1 MNKGV
6 ARAIEALTGG
16 VPVALGGAA
25 VGAATYS
32 PKDPREWEDEQ
43 GRFHRRKLTKK
54 EKQERSK
61 RALRGAALGGA
72 AGATGGLGYSLY
84 KRTNLTSAEA
94 REANAVVGRAL
105 EGLQDV
111 ITHDIDMPQEGLF
124 SRMNPFY
131 VKRAKGRARTLA
143 KAKKFLEKQ
152 EEELRGLLQTAE
164 QARARKPFGGYRRG
178 GINRFSEYGDELG
191 MEAGATPWSPETHP
205 GLVHKHIMGLKK
217 KHNLPDPNLD
227 PPGFWHGLL
236 AAKGIVKTA
245 QEAAF
250 VEELAKLEG
259 IEKVAIRETLRVG
272 KKAFKAAV
280 TGGTELKA
288 PPGMFLAERRSAV
301 EHGNALMKALKKRG
315 VTTHRARV
323 KSPSSMAAKGL
334 KEVPN
339 DLLGM
344 QAYASGPRGVR
355 DLMEALKAEG
365 VTGISASMK
374 TRPGY
379 HGVNIKGTYKG
390 VPVEYQASPGR
401 MSNFGQVMEHSLGF
415 KQKTEAPAANVFD
428 KWVGKQVAPRMV
440 NWDALG
446 RRFDPSWVNEHA
458 MRLQAM
464 GVKR

>member
-54 EKQERSK
+54 EKKERSK
-61 RALRGAALGGA
+61 RALRGAALGGT

-111 ITHDIDMPQEGLF
+111 ITHDIDLPQQGLF

-131 VKRAKGRARTLA
+131 VQRAQGRAKTLA
-143 KAKKFLEKQ
+143 KAKKFLVKQ
-152 EEELRGLLQTAE
+152 EEALMDLLQTAQ

-205 GLVHKHIMGLKK
+205 GLVHKKIMDLKK

-236 AAKGIVKTA
+236 EAKGIIKTA

-272 KKAFKAAV
+272 WKAGKEAFQ
-280 TGGTELKA
+280 GGTKLKA
-288 PPGMFLAERRSAV
+288 GPGSFLPQRQQAV
-301 EHGNALMKALKKRG
+301 QHGTGLMEALKKRG
-315 VTTHRARV
+315 IQTHRARV
-323 KSPSSMAAKGL
+323 KTPASIAAKGL
-334 KEVPN
+334 TEVPD

-344 QAYASGPRGVR
+344 QGYVKNPG
-355 DLMEALKAEG
+355 DLKRLLNALRKEG
-365 VTGISASMK
+365 VTIDRSSAKM
-374 TRPGY
+374 RPGY
-379 HGVNIKGTYKG
+379 HGINIKGTYKG
-390 VPVEYQASPGR
+390 VPIEYQASPGR
-401 MSNFGQVMEHSLGF
+401 VSNMGSIMEHSLGY
-415 KQKTEAPAANVFD
+415 KQSTEAPLANRFD
-428 KWVGKQVAPRMV
+428 KWVGKKVAPKMV

-446 RRFDPSWVNEHA
+446 PNFDPSWINERA
-458 MRLQAM
+458 GQLRVMK
-464 GVKR
+464 VET